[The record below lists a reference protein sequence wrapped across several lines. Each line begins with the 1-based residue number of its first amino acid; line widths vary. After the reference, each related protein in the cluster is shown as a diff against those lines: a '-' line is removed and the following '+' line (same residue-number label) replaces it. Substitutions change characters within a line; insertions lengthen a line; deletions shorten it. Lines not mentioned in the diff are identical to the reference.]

1 MLSVSESKLAPAVIL
16 EIISDMS
23 VQVHPPPVGKMQ
35 GGSVPSSYLLPFCPS
50 VVDNFY
56 LNCCQLYAEC
66 LRHSYNYHSIHIF
79 IIAMCVFLLTLH
91 LFLLGLFVLSVSCFP
106 MVSVWLLLV
115 CPYGIHRNK
124 MSGPLSLPSMQV
136 Q

>member
-79 IIAMCVFLLTLH
+79 IIAMCVSFDITSFSSRVICLICVMFSH
-91 LFLLGLFVLSVSCFP
+91 GFSVASTC
-106 MVSVWLLLV
+106 VSIWDTQ
-115 CPYGIHRNK
+115 K
-124 MSGPLSLPSMQV
+124 
-136 Q
+136 